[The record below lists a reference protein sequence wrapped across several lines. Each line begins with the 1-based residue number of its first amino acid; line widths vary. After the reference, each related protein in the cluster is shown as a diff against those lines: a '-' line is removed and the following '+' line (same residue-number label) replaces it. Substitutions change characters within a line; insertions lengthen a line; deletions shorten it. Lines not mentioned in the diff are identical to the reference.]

1 MNELYFVSRGL
12 PNLIKSAGD
21 IRAYKMLKIL
31 RKKFNIHAFARSA
44 DFGDA
49 DVKGLG
55 CEAHLT
61 GDPQNTIQICSRDKS
76 PDVVILSHWTVA
88 KEMIDY
94 VKRVTNAKVFID
106 TIDLEFLRLTRKLEF
121 DPSSIDQKEVDRV
134 RENELAV
141 YRKADGIIVAS
152 EQDREELLKHGDFK
166 TIYLP
171 CLFSI
176 NAGYQVNGGKNAYII
191 CNWTHQPNIVSTKY
205 LCEKIVPNVDALF
218 YVVGKHPPE
227 EIRKFESSRV
237 TISGAEYE
245 INKFLSRMNMLLCP
259 VLYGAGMNGKIAESL
274 AYGIPVVTS
283 TMGARPFSLIHRETC
298 MIGDSDDEFI
308 ECVKEVLGDVELR
321 TRLSVNGRELM
332 KKFTVEH
339 FQDKFLEQIERV
351 V

>member
-1 MNELYFVSRGL
+1 MNELYFISKGL

-21 IRAYKMLKIL
+21 IRAYNMLKIL
-31 RKKFNIHAFARSA
+31 RKKFYIHAFARSA

-55 CEAHLT
+55 CEAHIT
-61 GDPQNTIQICSRDKS
+61 GDPQNTIKICLKDKS

-88 KEMIDY
+88 KEMIEY
-94 VKRVTNAKVFID
+94 VRRVTNAKVFID

-134 RENELAV
+134 KENELAV
-141 YRKADGIIVAS
+141 YRKADGLIVAS
-152 EQDREELLKHGDFK
+152 EQDREELMKYYDFK

-176 NAGYQVNGGKNAYII
+176 NNAYHVNNGKNVYII
-191 CNWTHQPNIVSTKY
+191 CNWTHDPNIVSTKY
-205 LCEKIVPNVDALF
+205 LCEKIVPNVDVLF

-245 INKFLSRMNMLLCP
+245 INKFLSKMNMLLCP
-259 VLYGAGMNGKIAESL
+259 VFYGAGMNGKIGESL
-274 AYGIPVVTS
+274 AYGIPVVTT

-298 MIGDSDDEFI
+298 MIGDSDEKFI
-308 ECVKEVLGDVELR
+308 ECVKELLNNVELR
-321 TRLSVNGRELM
+321 SRLSVNGRQLM
-332 KKFTVEH
+332 KKYTVEF
-339 FQDKFLEQIERV
+339 FQDCFCEKVEQT
-351 V
+351 